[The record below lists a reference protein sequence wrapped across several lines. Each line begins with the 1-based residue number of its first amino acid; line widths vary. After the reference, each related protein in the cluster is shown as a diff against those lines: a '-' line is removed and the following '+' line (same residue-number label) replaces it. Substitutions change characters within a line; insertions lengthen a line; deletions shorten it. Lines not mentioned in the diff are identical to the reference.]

1 MKIRVVFSWIAVLF
15 TALIGLRCDDQ
26 DGAGM
31 ARLEVRLTD
40 DPGNYEAVWIDIQ
53 DVQVKSSDD
62 NSDNGWISLD
72 INEGKYDLLKLT
84 NGLDTLL
91 GTAELPAGRLSQI
104 RLVLG
109 EDNTVEVDGETFDLN
124 TPSAQQS
131 GLKIQI
137 NADLDANESYTVLLD
152 FDAARSVVKTGNG
165 KYNLKPV
172 IRANVEVTENDDD
185 EDETGI
191 MGKIDPAS
199 SKSVIYA
206 IVGEDSTSTQADAV
220 TGNFLI
226 GDLVHGTY
234 KVSIV
239 PSEEFEPKELTNVEV
254 SEGEITDLGTIT
266 LEH

>member
-1 MKIRVVFSWIAVLF
+1 MRTRIIFSWIAILF
-15 TALIGLRCDDQ
+15 IAVIGWRCDEQ

-40 DPGNYEAVWIDIQ
+40 DPGNYEAVWVDIQ
-53 DVQVKSSDD
+53 DVQVKSSDED
-62 NSDNGWISLD
+62 SENGWMSLD
-72 INEGKYDLLKLT
+72 INEGKYDLLQLT
-84 NGLDTLL
+84 DGLDTLL
-91 GTAELPAGRLSQI
+91 GTADLPAGRISQI

-109 EDNTVEVDGETFDLN
+109 DDNTVEVDGETHDLN

-137 NADLDANESYTVLLD
+137 NADLDAGESYTVLLD
-152 FDAARSVVKTGNG
+152 FDAARSVVRTGNG

-172 IRANVEVTENDDD
+172 IRANVELTEDDN
-185 EDETGI
+185 DETGI
-191 MGKIDPAS
+191 KGKIDPAA

-206 IVGEDSTSTQADAV
+206 IIGIDSTSTQADTV

-226 GDLVHGTY
+226 GDLTNGTY

-239 PSEEFEPKELTNVEV
+239 PDAEYEPKEINNVQV
-254 SEGEITDLGTIT
+254 LDGQMTDLGTIT

>member
-1 MKIRVVFSWIAVLF
+1 MKHRVILSWIAILF
-15 TALIGLRCDDQ
+15 TALIGLRCDDN

-40 DPGNYEAVWIDIQ
+40 APGNYEAVWVDIQ
-53 DVQVKSSDD
+53 DVQVKASDD
-62 NSDNGWISLD
+62 NSENGWISLD
-72 INEGKYDLLKLT
+72 IDEGKYDLIKLT
-84 NGLDTLL
+84 DGLDTLL
-91 GTAELPAGRLSQI
+91 GTSQLPAGRLSQI

-109 EDNTVEVDGETFDLN
+109 DDNTVVVDGETYDLN

-137 NADLDANESYTVLLD
+137 NADLEADQSYTVLLD
-152 FDAARSVVKTGNG
+152 FDAARSVVSAGSG

-172 IRANVEVTENDDD
+172 IRANVEVTENDVD

-191 MGKIDPAS
+191 KGKIDPAS
-199 SKSVIYA
+199 SNSVIYA
-206 IVGEDSTSTQADAV
+206 IIGEDSTSTQADAV

-226 GDLVHGTY
+226 GDLTLGTY
-234 KVSIV
+234 KISIV
-239 PSEEFEPKELTNVEV
+239 PGEEYEPKEISDVQVL
-254 SEGEITDLGTIT
+254 EGEITDLGTIT